1 MRTLPLAS
9 LLLSAAACAPGTVSF
24 DEGTSGLGTGWATEP
39 FETYEG
45 TTTATDDGLSAYDD
59 AVLTVLSPSPS
70 EFIPLGTVAV
80 FEAEIVGRDGTVL
93 DSPIEWQSSTAP
105 GWYEQGALFETTDLP
120 LGLHDFTAQTT
131 LPNGDHL
138 VHTISSV
145 RVQHPF
151 AGTYAGLYDV
161 DGTILN
167 FPVTCIGVAIL
178 TLEAD
183 GTFAD
188 GDGECLISL
197 LGIDVPLNFLF
208 EFDIEPDGTLSG
220 TAGADLVGFFTYN
233 FPADGSL
240 DPSGSLSMS
249 FEGDVPLFGLM
260 SGGLDA
266 PRISLDTVF

>member
-1 MRTLPLAS
+1 LRTVPSIFAS
-9 LLLSAAACAPGTVSF
+9 ILLTGCAPATLTF
-24 DEGTSGLGTGWATEP
+24 EEGTGGLGTGWATEP
-39 FETYEG
+39 YETYGEVTG
-45 TTTATDDGLSAYDD
+45 SQTTEFSEYDG
-59 AVLTVLSPSPS
+59 AVLNVLSPSPS
-70 EFIPLGTVAV
+70 ETVPLGTVAV
-80 FEAEIVGRDGTVL
+80 FEAEILGRDGTPL
-93 DSPIEWQSSTAP
+93 DSLVEWQSSTAP
-105 GWYEQGALFETTDLP
+105 GWYQQGALFETTDLP

-138 VHTISSV
+138 VHTVSSV

-161 DGTILN
+161 DGTVLN
-167 FPVTCIGVAIL
+167 FPITCIGVAIL
-178 TLEAD
+178 VLEAD
-183 GTFAD
+183 GTYAD

-208 EFDIEPDGTLSG
+208 EFDFEPDGTLIG

-233 FPADGSL
+233 FPAEGSL
-240 DPSGSLSMS
+240 DPAGSLSMS

-260 SGGLDA
+260 SGSLDA